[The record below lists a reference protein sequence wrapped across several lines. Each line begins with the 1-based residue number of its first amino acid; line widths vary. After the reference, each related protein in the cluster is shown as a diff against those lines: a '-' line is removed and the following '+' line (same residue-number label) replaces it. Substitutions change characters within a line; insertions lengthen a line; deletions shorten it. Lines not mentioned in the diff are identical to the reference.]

1 VGPGRAETLGDK
13 AVPVA
18 LPAGLRENIPGP
30 YLFVVE
36 RISRGQPVEVLAR
49 RLIVVDR

>member
-1 VGPGRAETLGDK
+1 MAEN

-18 LPAGLRENIPGP
+18 LPQGLTQNIPGT
-30 YLFVVE
+30 YIFVVE

-49 RLIVVDR
+49 RLVEVERT